1 MAKDFIDLQIQ
12 NNLINQVRESTE
24 RTNLKLIDNV
34 KKADFKVVNM

>member
-34 KKADFKVVNM
+34 KKADLKVVNM